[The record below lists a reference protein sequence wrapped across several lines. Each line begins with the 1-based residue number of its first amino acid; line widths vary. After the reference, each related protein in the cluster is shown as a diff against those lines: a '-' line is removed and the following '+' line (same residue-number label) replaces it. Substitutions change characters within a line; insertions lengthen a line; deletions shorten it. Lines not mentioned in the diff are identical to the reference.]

1 MAGDSSVM
9 LGAMTE
15 VRTDARTAT
24 PVRAIVRAERLVGG
38 WVDSRWTIAVAAAAA
53 FLLRLPGLTR
63 PVRADEAGYQL
74 VARAWHPLSDSV
86 YGAYFVDRPPPMI
99 ALFKLSDA
107 IGGPLFIRVLG
118 AIACAALVL
127 AAAAVARLVA
137 DEHAARWTAVAMA
150 ALSTNVLIDAVAV
163 KGELLALPVLMSSL
177 GLSLVAVRDRS
188 WRVALAAGLLAG
200 LALGFKQNL
209 AGGVVFAA
217 ILFIGSWRAG
227 RLTRPELLRLAGAAS
242 AGFAVPVLATVG
254 WALAA
259 GVRLHTLWY
268 AVYGF
273 RFDASRVLS
282 DAIDSAPT
290 FRAGLLVLAALGAGM
305 LLIIGGFVVH
315 IRGEWADDAPL
326 TAAVAGLLIV
336 DVVGLWLGGSYWR
349 DYLFPLLPGTALCAA
364 LLARRA
370 SRRGRAM
377 RAVICAAAASTV
389 LCLVGWVVYNASGLQ
404 EYDEHDTGTALREV
418 AEPGD
423 TLVVYGG
430 RADLQLESGLSSP
443 YAYLWSLP
451 MRTLDPDLSEL
462 RALVGGDDPPTWI
475 VEWVG
480 FRHWDVRDGARLEQ
494 VVQERYVRAG
504 TACGDRP
511 IWLLRGADR
520 ATPEP
525 DCHGSGFEFSS
536 GP

>member
-1 MAGDSSVM
+1 M
-9 LGAMTE
+9 LDAMTE
-15 VRTDARTAT
+15 ARIDAQTAP
-24 PVRAIVRAERLVGG
+24 PVRAIVRAERLVGR
-38 WVDSRWTIAVAAAAA
+38 WVDSRWTVAVAAAAA

-74 VARAWHPLSDSV
+74 VARAWNPMPDSV

-99 ALFKLSDA
+99 ALFKFSDA

-118 AIACAALVL
+118 AVACAALVL

-137 DEHAARWTAVAMA
+137 DEHARALDRGRGGRAQHQRAHRRGGGEGRAARAAGADVQPRAVA
-150 ALSTNVLIDAVAV
+150 
-163 KGELLALPVLMSSL
+163 G
-177 GLSLVAVRDRS
+177 RRS
-188 WRVALAAGLLAG
+188 GTGPGGRRLAAGLLAG

-217 ILFIGSWRAG
+217 VLFVGSWRAG
-227 RLTRPELLRLAGAAS
+227 RLTRTELVRLAGAAS
-242 AGFAVPVLATVG
+242 AGFAVPVLGTVG

-282 DAIDSAPT
+282 GRRRHRPD
-290 FRAGLLVLAALGAGM
+290 
-305 LLIIGGFVVH
+305 
-315 IRGEWADDAPL
+315 
-326 TAAVAGLLIV
+326 
-336 DVVGLWLGGSYWR
+336 
-349 DYLFPLLPGTALCAA
+349 LPGRAARPGGPRCRDAADHRRLRGAHPRRVGRRRTADRCGGASAHRRRGRSLVWAAASGATTCSRCCPVTALCAA

-377 RAVICAAAASTV
+377 RAVIAAAAVSTA
-389 LCLVGWVVYNASGLQ
+389 LCLVGWVAYNASGLQ
-404 EYDEHDTGTALREV
+404 EYDEHDTGVALHDV

-430 RADLQLESGLSSP
+430 RADLQLESGMSSP

-451 MRTLDPDLSEL
+451 MRTLDPDLAEL
-462 RALVGGDDPPTWI
+462 EAAGRRRRPADLDRRVGRPSGT
-475 VEWVG
+475 G
-480 FRHWDVRDGARLEQ
+480 TASDGARLEQ
-494 VVQERYVRAG
+494 LVQEHYVRAG

-511 IWLLRGADR
+511 IWLLRGVDR
-520 ATPEP
+520 ATPQP
-525 DCHGSGFEFSS
+525 DCHGTGFEFSS

>member
-1 MAGDSSVM
+1 M
-9 LGAMTE
+9 LGAMTD
-15 VRTDARTAT
+15 VRTEA
-24 PVRAIVRAERLVGG
+24 PVGAVIRAERRVGRL
-38 WVDSRWTIAVAAAAA
+38 VDSRWTVAVAAAAA
-53 FLLRLPGLTR
+53 FVLRLPGLTR

-74 VARAWHPLSDSV
+74 VARAWSPMPDSV

-99 ALFKLSDA
+99 ALFKVSDW

-118 AIACAALVL
+118 AVACAALVL
-127 AAAAVARLVA
+127 AAAWVARLVA

-177 GLSLVAVRDRS
+177 GLSLVAVRNRS
-188 WRVALAAGLLAG
+188 WRTALLAGFLAG
-200 LALGFKQNL
+200 LAIGFKQNL
-209 AGGVVFAA
+209 VGGVVFAA
-217 ILFIGSWRAG
+217 VLFVGSWRAG
-227 RLTRPELLRLAGAAS
+227 RLTRPELVRLAGAAS
-242 AGFAVPVLATVG
+242 AGFAVPVLTTVG

-282 DAIDSAPT
+282 DATDTAPT
-290 FRAGLLVLAALGAGM
+290 LRAGLLVLVALGAGM

-326 TAAVAGLLIV
+326 TAAVAAMLAIDLLGLV
-336 DVVGLWLGGSYWR
+336 SGGSYWR

-370 SRRGRAM
+370 CRRGRAM
-377 RAVICAAAASTV
+377 RAVIVAATASTA
-389 LCLVGWVVYNASGLQ
+389 LCLVGWAVYNASGLQ
-404 EYDEHDTGTALREV
+404 EYDEHDTGVALHEV

-430 RADLQLESGLSSP
+430 RADLQLESGMPSP

-462 RALVGGDDPPTWI
+462 QALISGDAPPTWI
-475 VEWVG
+475 VEWVD
-480 FRHWDVRDGARLEQ
+480 FRHWDGQSGARLEQ
-494 VVQERYVRAG
+494 LVEERYVRAG
-504 TACGDRP
+504 TACGDRA
-511 IWLLRGADR
+511 IWLLRGVDR
-520 ATPEP
+520 ATPQP
-525 DCHGSGFEFSS
+525 DCHAHGFEFSS

>member
-1 MAGDSSVM
+1 MLDAMSDSRAVAPAG
-9 LGAMTE
+9 
-15 VRTDARTAT
+15 
-24 PVRAIVRAERLVGG
+24 AIVRAERLVGRL
-38 WVDSRWTIAVAAAAA
+38 VDSRWTVAIAAAAA

-63 PVRADEAGYQL
+63 PVRADEAGFEL
-74 VARAWHPLSDSV
+74 VARAWHPMADSV
-86 YGAYFVDRPPPMI
+86 YGPYFVDRPPPLI

-107 IGGPLFIRVLG
+107 IGGPLFIRLLG
-118 AIACAALVL
+118 ALACAALVL

-163 KGELLALPVLMSSL
+163 KGELLALPVLMASL

-188 WRVALAAGLLAG
+188 WREALVAGLLAG
-200 LALGFKQNL
+200 LALGLKQNL
-209 AGGVVFAA
+209 VGGVVFAA
-217 ILFIGSWRAG
+217 VLYLGSWRAG
-227 RLTRPELLRLAGAAS
+227 RLTRSEVTRLAGAAT

-282 DAIDSAPT
+282 DATDTAPT
-290 FRAGLLVLAALGAGM
+290 VRAGQLVLVAVGAGM

-315 IRGEWADDAPL
+315 VRGEWADDAPL
-326 TAAVAGLLIV
+326 TAAVAALLVI
-336 DVVGLWLGGSYWR
+336 DVVGLVSGGSYWR

-377 RAVICAAAASTV
+377 RAVIVATAASTA
-389 LCLVGWVVYNASGLQ
+389 LCLVGWAAYNASGLQ
-404 EYDEHDTGTALREV
+404 EYDEHDTGVALEQV

-462 RALVGGDDPPTWI
+462 EALVGGDAPPTWI

-480 FRHWDVRDGARLEQ
+480 FRHWDQRDGTRLEQ
-494 VVQERYVRAG
+494 VVQDRYVRAG
-504 TACGDRP
+504 TACGDRA
-511 IWLLRGADR
+511 IWLLRDVVR
-520 ATPEP
+520 TTPEP
-525 DCHGSGFEFSS
+525 DCHGSGFELSS

>member
-1 MAGDSSVM
+1 M
-9 LGAMTE
+9 LEAMTD
-15 VRTDARTAT
+15 TRTA
-24 PVRAIVRAERLVGG
+24 PSVGAIVRAERRVGRL
-38 WVDSRWTIAVAAAAA
+38 VDSRWTVAVAAAAA

-74 VARAWHPLSDSV
+74 VARAWLPMPDSV

-99 ALFKLSDA
+99 ALFKFSDA
-107 IGGPLFIRVLG
+107 VGGPLFIRVLG
-118 AIACAALVL
+118 AVACAALVL

-137 DEHAARWTAVAMA
+137 DEHAARWTAVAVA

-188 WRVALAAGLLAG
+188 WRVALAAGFLAG

-217 ILFIGSWRAG
+217 VLFVASWLAG
-227 RLTRPELLRLAGAAS
+227 RLTRPELVRLAGAAS
-242 AGFAVPVLATVG
+242 IGFAVPVLATIG

-282 DAIDSAPT
+282 DATDPAPT
-290 FRAGLLVLAALGAGM
+290 LRAGLLVLVALGAGM

-326 TAAVAGLLIV
+326 TAAVAAMLVV
-336 DVVGLWLGGSYWR
+336 DVVGLVSGGSYWR
-349 DYLFPLLPGTALCAA
+349 DYLFPLIPGTALCAA

-377 RAVICAAAASTV
+377 RTVIIAATASTV
-389 LCLVGWVVYNASGLQ
+389 LSLVGWVAYNAGGLQ
-404 EYDEHDTGTALREV
+404 EYDEHDTGVALREV

-430 RADLQLESGLSSP
+430 RADLQLDSGLSSP

-451 MRTLDPDLSEL
+451 MRTLDPDLAEL
-462 RALVGGDDPPTWI
+462 RALVGGDNPPTWI
-475 VEWVG
+475 VEWVA
-480 FRHWDVRDGARLEQ
+480 FRHWDGRDGARLEQ
-494 VVQERYVRAG
+494 LVQERYVRAG

-511 IWLLRGADR
+511 IWLLRGVDR

-525 DCHGSGFEFSS
+525 DCHGHGFEFSS